1 VEVDGPTHYA
11 ESDAFTDPN
20 RENDLW
26 VPPRR
31 RTSSTRLRD
40 AFLARRMKT
49 LIIVPWFEFHAVD
62 VKGRVAYLR
71 SKLRDAGVDA

>member
-1 VEVDGPTHYA
+1 
-11 ESDAFTDPN
+11 
-20 RENDLW
+20 
-26 VPPRR
+26 
-31 RTSSTRLRD
+31 
-40 AFLARRMKT
+40 MKT